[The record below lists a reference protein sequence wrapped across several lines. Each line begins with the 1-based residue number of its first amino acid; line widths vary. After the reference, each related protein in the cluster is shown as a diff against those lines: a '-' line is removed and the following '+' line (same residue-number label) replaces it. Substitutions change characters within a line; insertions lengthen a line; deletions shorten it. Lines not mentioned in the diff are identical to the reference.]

1 MISQARLH
9 ALDARQQAAL
19 HGLLHAGWPME
30 KALAIL
36 AGRPPPQVG
45 GARKYDDAL
54 SGYYKGMSDEHKAYL
69 THRFYKILKSSV
81 GQRGFRTH
89 WQGGKSTSRQRA

>member
-1 MISQARLH
+1 MISQARFH

-19 HGLLHAGWPME
+19 HGLLHAGWPMD

-69 THRFYKILKSSV
+69 TQLFYRRVTLKLYLA
-81 GQRGFRTH
+81 
-89 WQGGKSTSRQRA
+89 SRLPPDRLLSPLAP